1 MTNSCTYCA
10 LPVSGRPRLIR
21 IGGQNAPFC
30 CWGCVVVF
38 QVMGSRGERGQ
49 STVPL
54 LKLAIGVAFA
64 MVVMLISWSHYLDRL
79 LGGGESSGSQPEAL
93 LYRFYLLFAAT
104 AVMVILGYP
113 IAAGALQ
120 SVRRGSPGLDL
131 LIAVGVF
138 AAYGRSLFSTLT
150 GSGEIYYDTATMIL
164 VLITVGRYLESE
176 AKARTTSALRTLFDL
191 TPRQA
196 TVIRDGQEERVDAAS
211 VRVGEVVK
219 VWPGETF
226 PVDGRVREGEGSADE
241 AALTGEGTPAFK
253 RPGDHVL
260 AGTLNLDGAFRV
272 VTESAG
278 EQTVVGRMARFLEE
292 ARQTKA
298 PIVRIAD
305 RVAAAWIPLVM
316 VLALVVFTYWSW
328 QAGFER
334 GLMVALAVLLIT
346 CPCALGI
353 AAPLAVWRG
362 LAEAARGGTLIRSG
376 EVLES
381 LAMVDHVFF
390 DKTGT
395 LTTGTLVLSSVVV
408 GQGQRGLERELMSL
422 AASLSCLSQHPVSQA
437 LVRFA
442 AESKTPMRPVRD
454 FRFHAGLGVQG
465 RVDGHG
471 STVYLGSRLLMDRAG
486 LVDEERVAE
495 PGGGEES
502 KGGTLVYL
510 GWEGRVRALFVL
522 GEEVRP
528 EAVEAVG
535 RLQRMGVTVSVLT
548 GDGRPAAD
556 ALRDQLGI
564 ADVRWGLLPEDK
576 VRLLEEAK
584 GAGGRAGQAHRK
596 RRVAMVGDGVN
607 DGPALAAADVGMAL
621 GCGTDIAREAA
632 GVNLL
637 GSDLS
642 QIPELLALARQTRRL
657 IAENLFWAFFY
668 NAIGIPL
675 AALGLLTPVLS
686 ALAMVLSSLFV
697 VGNSLHRRR
706 PFPGGASA

>member
-10 LPVSGRPRLIR
+10 LPVSGRTRLIR
-21 IGGQNAPFC
+21 IGGQDAPFC

-79 LGGGESSGSQPEAL
+79 LGGGESGVSQPEAF

-104 AVMVILGYP
+104 AVMLILGYP

-120 SVRRGSPGLDL
+120 SVRHGSPGLDL

-150 GSGEIYYDTATMIL
+150 GSGELYYDTATMIL

-176 AKARTTSALRTLFDL
+176 AKARTTSALRALFDL
-191 TPRQA
+191 TPQQA
-196 TVIRDGQEERVDAAS
+196 TVIRDGQEERVDAAF
-211 VRVGEVVK
+211 VRMGEVVK

-226 PVDGRVREGEGSADE
+226 PVDGRVRVGEGSVDE

-253 RPGDHVL
+253 RRGDHVL
-260 AGTLNLDGAFRV
+260 AGTLNLDGAFWV

-298 PIVRIAD
+298 PIVRIVD

-316 VLALVVFTYWSW
+316 ALALVVFIYWSS

-381 LAMVDHVFF
+381 LATVDHVFF

-395 LTTGTLVLSSVVV
+395 LTTGTPVLSSVVV
-408 GQGQRGLERELMSL
+408 GQGQQGRERELTSL
-422 AASLSCLSQHPVSQA
+422 AASLSSLSQHPVSQA

-442 AESKTPMRPVRD
+442 AESKTPLRPVHD

-465 RVDGHG
+465 KVDGHG

-486 LVDEERVAE
+486 LVIDEERVAE

-548 GDGRPAAD
+548 GDGLPAAD
-556 ALRDQLGI
+556 ALRDRLKI

-584 GAGGRAGQAHRK
+584 GAGQAHRK

-621 GCGTDIAREAA
+621 VCGTDIAREAA

-642 QIPELLALARQTRRL
+642 QIPELVALARQTRRL
-657 IAENLFWAFFY
+657 IMENLFWAFFY

-697 VGNSLHRRR
+697 VGNSLRRRR